1 VSWQVNEQFQRDLA
15 ELRVT
20 MATQESEAAA
30 RLASKEDELHTH
42 YQTHYQTL
50 YDEFVV
56 THQRNEEA
64 AAQVQLFYQLPISR
78 SCGLNLLNHCRF
90 RLRWRWTLTVPRSK
104 RLMRACWSITNSS
117 NKRLPI
123 TPMLKVD

>member
-1 VSWQVNEQFQRDLA
+1 MLIELVVLLQVNEQFQRDLA
-15 ELRVT
+15 DLRVT

-64 AAQVQLFYQLPISR
+64 AAQVHFYCHS
-78 SCGLNLLNHCRF
+78 NTVF
-90 RLRWRWTLTVPRSK
+90 VWTNFAETCIQAAEA
-104 RLMRACWSITNSS
+104 MDAHRAEVEATNA
-117 NKRLPI
+117 RVLEHHE
-123 TPMLKVD
+123 